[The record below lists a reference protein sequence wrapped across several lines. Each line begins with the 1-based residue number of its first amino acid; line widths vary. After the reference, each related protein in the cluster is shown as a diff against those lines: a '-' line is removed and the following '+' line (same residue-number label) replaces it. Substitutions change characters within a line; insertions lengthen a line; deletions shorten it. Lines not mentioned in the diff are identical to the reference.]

1 MPAKTPLVKDTPMR
15 RLSLSLLTCAILTLF
30 ALSPPLPVRGDD
42 YPLST
47 PTAFQT
53 NVTVTRVDIDRDR
66 VEAVDDSGRAYTLD
80 TYQAAIAL
88 RGTDRPGHT
97 GDLVPGMRLHV
108 QGTLASAQ
116 IVEAARIQVLPFRAS
131 RVSPA
136 APLGPR
142 EAGPVTLRGTVESAD
157 SRNHLIVVRVRDHE
171 RTVYINRQTDLQDVN
186 SDNFGHLAYLPGE
199 RVTVVGAFQP
209 NGTILAS
216 VISRRLQP
224 GPRTVSAPAPDRS
237 TLIGPV
243 TKQSS
248 RYGSRDIK
256 VRVSVDRE
264 ILVHVPHDAHIFRA
278 DRPISVHDLAKA
290 DVVRVRGTPD
300 GDDFS
305 ASRIDVLRSND
316 EGL

>member
-1 MPAKTPLVKDTPMR
+1 MR
-15 RLSLSLLTCAILTLF
+15 RFFPLLLTCAVLQLLAF
-30 ALSPPLPVRGDD
+30 SPPPPARGDD
-42 YPLST
+42 YPLSA
-47 PTAFQT
+47 PAAFQAS
-53 NVTVTRVDIDRDR
+53 VTVTRVDIDRDR
-66 VEAVDDSGRAYTLD
+66 VQAVDDSGRAYTLD

-88 RGTDRPGHT
+88 RGTDRPGHA

-116 IVEAARIQVLPFRAS
+116 IVEVKTMQVLPFRAS

-136 APLGPR
+136 APFSPR
-142 EAGPVTLRGTVESAD
+142 DTGTVTLRGTVESAD
-157 SRNHLIVVRVRDHE
+157 SHNHLIVVRVRDHE
-171 RTVYINRQTDLQDVN
+171 RTVYINSRTSLQEVN
-186 SDNFGHLAYLPGE
+186 SDNPGHLAYLPGE
-199 RVTVVGAFQP
+199 RVTVIGAFQP
-209 NGTILAS
+209 DGSILAS

-224 GPRTVSAPAPDRS
+224 GPRLFSAPAPDPA

-248 RYGSRDIK
+248 RYGSRDIR

-264 ILVHVPHDAHIFRA
+264 VLVHVPHNAQVFRA
-278 DRPISVHDLAKA
+278 DRPISVHDLAKT

-300 GDDFS
+300 GDDFD